1 MTTAKLRFAPSP
13 TGFLHL
19 GNARMAVFNYLYAKQ
34 LKGEYLLRIDD
45 TDLNRVKDEY
55 IVALKEDLS
64 WLGLTWEHEFRQ
76 SDRLAFY
83 NEMLQKLITEGKVYP
98 CYETPEELDY
108 KKKMLLAKGKA
119 PIYDRAMM
127 NLPQK
132 ELANYQKEG
141 RKPHYR
147 LAIDYSTITWEDKI
161 KGHISFLGNNI
172 SDPILVRAD
181 GTFLYILTS
190 VLDDI
195 DSQITHIIRGED
207 HITNTAIQIQLF
219 QYLKSTI
226 PTFAHLPLITTMQG
240 EGFSKRNAS
249 LSLRNLKK
257 QAIQPM
263 AINNYL
269 YNLGLG
275 EQNIVYESLED
286 ITKVFSLEK
295 YSTATAKF
303 DEAKLYKLNLHWLQN
318 MENNKL
324 IALVKNLLNIEI
336 TNNFWEHIK
345 HNIKTFQDITVWY
358 NICYGEITTSSN
370 NKELLQVALANLPQD
385 TWQENTWQ
393 QWLEAIKTHSNLK
406 NKEIFKPLRMAISGM
421 EEGPELKELILL
433 IGKEKII
440 TRLQKIL
447 DA

>member
-1 MTTAKLRFAPSP
+1 MTAKLRFAPSP
-13 TGFLHL
+13 TGYLHL

-34 LKGEYLLRIDD
+34 LQGEYLLRIDD
-45 TDLNRVKDEY
+45 TDLGRVKDEY
-55 IVALKEDLS
+55 IIALKEDLN
-64 WLGLTWEHEFRQ
+64 WLGLTWEHEFKQ
-76 SDRLAFY
+76 SDRLSFY
-83 NEMLQKLITEGKVYP
+83 NEMLQKLITAGKVYP

-108 KKKMLLAKGKA
+108 KKKMQLAKGKA
-119 PIYDRAMM
+119 PIYDRTMLHLSQEEIA
-127 NLPQK
+127 K
-132 ELANYQKEG
+132 YEAEG

-195 DSQITHIIRGED
+195 DSKITHIVRGED

-219 QYLKSTI
+219 QYLKAPI

-275 EQNIVYESLED
+275 EQNIIYESLAE
-286 ITKVFSLEK
+286 ITKVFNLEK

-303 DEAKLYKLNLHWLQN
+303 DETKLYKLNLHWLQN
-318 MENNKL
+318 MPDSK
-324 IALVKNLLNIEI
+324 IITLVKELLNIEI
-336 TNNFWEHIK
+336 TSSFWNHIK
-345 HNIKTFQDITVWY
+345 HNIKTFQDITLWY
-358 NICYGEITTSSN
+358 NICYNEITTSSN
-370 NKELLQVALANLPQD
+370 NKELLKVAIATLPNN
-385 TWQENTWQ
+385 TWDNTTWQ
-393 QWLEAIKTHSNLK
+393 QWLDAIKASSNLK

-433 IGKEKII
+433 IGKEKISQ
-440 TRLQKIL
+440 RLQNIL
-447 DA
+447 HA